1 MTLINLS
8 GSHLKN
14 IAKETLYRQKEDN
27 MLQRYDLAMNA
38 QTNRLS
44 IKEFAVLETKSRTR
58 DKYKPIPKDYLLT
71 HEVSFDGDIIRAAI
85 DQGQEALISELR
97 SDNFFPI
104 RSCVEIIVEKVIEL
118 FKNNSDSFSEVM
130 FDDQSLFS
138 ENDE

>member
-1 MTLINLS
+1 
-8 GSHLKN
+8 
-14 IAKETLYRQKEDN
+14 

-85 DQGQEALISELR
+85 KVGQKALISELR
-97 SDNFFPI
+97 SGDFYPI
-104 RSCVEIIVEKVIEL
+104 YPCAEIIAESVTGL
-118 FKNNSDSFSEVM
+118 FDGNKQPESEVF
-130 FDDQSLFS
+130 FDDRTLLSTY
-138 ENDE
+138 EAE